1 MRRYCLRRPQESKTT
16 EVWINEVPAVLS
28 PESIYDSEA
37 RVFSGISNELYDLYT
52 FSKQ

>member
-28 PESIYDSEA
+28 PESIYVLVV
-37 RVFSGISNELYDLYT
+37 RVFSGISNELYDPYT
-52 FSKQ
+52 FSK